1 VHSLP
6 CSWKRRDAPK
16 GQRDSVERAYPVFL
30 NMRCSAATPS
40 PRERTCRTSTPRSS
54 RTSQSAQAATRL
66 SGRRHYG
73 PEIIR
78 TLSVVDTAQRA
89 GLALGEIRLV
99 LEATPGDRAATE
111 RLRQVAERKLP
122 ALEAMIDRAELV
134 RGWLEHAADCK
145 CPFLDD
151 CPLFDEP
158 TELPP
163 RRTF

>member
-1 VHSLP
+1 MHSLP

-30 NMRCSAATPS
+30 NMRCSVATPS

-54 RTSQSAQAATRL
+54 RTSQSAQAATRI
-66 SGRRHYG
+66 SGRRH
-73 PEIIR
+73 
-78 TLSVVDTAQRA
+78 
-89 GLALGEIRLV
+89 
-99 LEATPGDRAATE
+99 
-111 RLRQVAERKLP
+111 
-122 ALEAMIDRAELV
+122 EAMIDRAELV

-163 RRTF
+163 RQTF

>member
-1 VHSLP
+1 MHVQVDLKSSPGPVSPELLTI
-6 CSWKRRDAPK
+6 
-16 GQRDSVERAYPVFL
+16 GQVA
-30 NMRCSAATPS
+30 
-40 PRERTCRTSTPRSS
+40 ERTGRATSTIRYYEQIGLIP
-54 RTSQSAQAATRL
+54 AATRI

-89 GLALGEIRLV
+89 GLALDEIRLL

-111 RLRQVAERKLP
+111 RLREVAERKLP
-122 ALEAMIDRAELV
+122 ELEAMIHRAELV

-145 CPFLDD
+145 CPSLDD

-163 RRTF
+163 RGTF